1 MRDAQVTVAALVA
14 VLAAARIAS
23 PEERAPALLPAPAA
37 ISPREVAAHVDE
49 VVMVETRIGETSAS
63 AGRVYLVP
71 DDPEVQNFRIV
82 FVPPLTGETST
93 EIADYY
99 RGRQVR
105 AIGRVQEFNGKL
117 EIFIT
122 DSGRLQT
129 VEPRTAAHAAE
140 AARRERAAEE
150 PEPRAAIA
158 PAAGPPPAREP
169 AHEAPSARAPEP
181 PPAVVAPAPAAPV
194 TAPVPA
200 APAAAPAPAA
210 RVVAPASAAA
220 VVAGAASAESPTA
233 DTSGGEPPERA
244 PAVVESAAA
253 SESERVGT
261 AQAGVVSAP
270 APSAVPAPYLTP
282 AGDARC
288 AAARAEWRDL

>member
-1 MRDAQVTVAALVA
+1 
-14 VLAAARIAS
+14 
-23 PEERAPALLPAPAA
+23 
-37 ISPREVAAHVDE
+37 
-49 VVMVETRIGETSAS
+49 MVETRIGETSAS
-63 AGRVYLVP
+63 AGRVYLMP

-129 VEPRTAAHAAE
+129 VEPRAAAHAAD
-140 AARRERAAEE
+140 AARRERAADEA
-150 PEPRAAIA
+150 EPRAAIA
-158 PAAGPPPAREP
+158 PAAVPPPVDGQT
-169 AHEAPSARAPEP
+169 HEAPSARAAAP
-181 PPAVVAPAPAAPV
+181 PAAVVAPAPAAPAPTAPV
-194 TAPVPA
+194 VAPVPA
-200 APAAAPAPAA
+200 APAVAEAAT
-210 RVVAPASAAA
+210 
-220 VVAGAASAESPTA
+220 AESRSVE
-233 DTSGGEPPERA
+233 TSGGEPTGGA

-253 SESERVGT
+253 PESERASA
-261 AQAGVVSAP
+261 AQAGVVSPP
-270 APSAVPAPYLTP
+270 APSAVPVPRLTP

-288 AAARAEWRDL
+288 AAARAEWRDLARAARTPLARLDKCLDHGTPPCAFEEDELRAALAEVAASEERIRWLCREAP